1 MPLTPDTKLGKPKR
15 RGLAPSGGAAAPAAW
30 YADAIVAY
38 QPKGAA
44 SLAASYTNLGTNGA
58 ANDAAPGVEPTFDT
72 ATGWTCNGTKY
83 LTMGGLLP
91 GAAYTVLVQ
100 FTDGSTDTDR
110 TVFGCFSGAVGFL
123 VQVHTGGNHDYY
135 NGGTLSKAGGV
146 TSGNVGFAAK
156 TAYRDGSA
164 ETGTIGAGTPPALE
178 IYIAG
183 LNFESSFVQGFVG
196 KIQAFGVWST
206 TLTAPQVAAKAAAMA
221 AV

>member
-1 MPLTPDTKLGKPKR
+1 MSKSWIIPVLF
-15 RGLAPSGGAAAPAAW
+15 SGSVAAPAW

-58 ANDAAPGVEPTFDT
+58 GNNAAPGVAPTFAA
-72 ATGWTCNGTKY
+72 ATGWTFNGTTQY
-83 LTMGGLLP
+83 LTTGGLLP

-100 FTDGSTDTDR
+100 YTDGATDEDR
-110 TVFGCFSGAVGFL
+110 TVFGCYNVAGSVGFCF
-123 VQVHTGGNHDYY
+123 QGHTGGTHAYL
-135 NGGTLSKAGGV
+135 NGGSLAIAGGV
-146 TSGNVGFAAK
+146 TSGNLGFAAK

-164 ETGTIGAGTPPALE
+164 ETGAISAGTPPAIE
-178 IYIAG
+178 IFVAA
-183 LNFESSFVQGFVG
+183 LNLDATPAQFFFG